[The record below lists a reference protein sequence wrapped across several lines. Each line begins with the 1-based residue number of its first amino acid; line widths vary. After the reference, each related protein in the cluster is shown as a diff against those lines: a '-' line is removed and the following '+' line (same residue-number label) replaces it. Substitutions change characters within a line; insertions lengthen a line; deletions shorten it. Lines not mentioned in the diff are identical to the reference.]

1 MRIIIT
7 KRFEKEYL
15 KQLNKYFSKLDLV
28 NSIKSKNHNF
38 ISLHDP
44 FFKFKNKLNLVDFRW
59 VLVMFKNND
68 IIPIMI
74 YLKKDKNN
82 WENINW
88 QNHKQKIE
96 NEFEFTKFELEK
108 WDFEIFY

>member
-28 NSIKSKNHNF
+28 NSIKSKKHSF

-82 WENINW
+82 WENISR

-108 WDFEIFY
+108 WNFEIF